1 MPIRCFHRY
10 ALLAGLSLLLSLGF
24 LRFAS
29 PSDVQ
34 LSAWPL
40 LAYRTIIGE
49 LDGRPCPSWP
59 HCSAYAAQ
67 AIHRH
72 GLLTGSLFI
81 LDRLI
86 HEHDDRNRAPIIV
99 DNTILIADPLWYNE
113 QALDTHSASTM

>member
-1 MPIRCFHRY
+1 MSIRCFRRY
-10 ALLAGLSLLLSLGF
+10 ALLAGLSLLLGLGF

-34 LSAWPL
+34 LSSWPL
-40 LAYRTIIGE
+40 LTYRTMIGE

-59 HCSAYAAQ
+59 HCSVYAAQ
-67 AIHRH
+67 AIHQH
-72 GLLTGSLFI
+72 GLPTGSLFI

-86 HEHDDRNRAPIIV
+86 HEHDDRNRPRVIV

-113 QALDTHSASTM
+113 QALDMHLTSTM